1 MLVLCAQ
8 QYHRAKIL
16 TMHVFEPQQS
26 RSLLHS
32 APSSRHTGFP
42 SRRCCP
48 ANDDGDNAG
57 CMSCELMF
65 ELESAAPRMW
75 PTPPSF
81 VAQEVEGSSAAAN
94 VTIEYRIFIVSC

>member
-16 TMHVFEPQQS
+16 TMHVFEQQS

-32 APSSRHTGFP
+32 TSRSRHTGFP

-81 VAQEVEGSSAAAN
+81 VAQVEGSSAAN
-94 VTIEYRIFIVSC
+94 VTIEYRIFIVVDLE